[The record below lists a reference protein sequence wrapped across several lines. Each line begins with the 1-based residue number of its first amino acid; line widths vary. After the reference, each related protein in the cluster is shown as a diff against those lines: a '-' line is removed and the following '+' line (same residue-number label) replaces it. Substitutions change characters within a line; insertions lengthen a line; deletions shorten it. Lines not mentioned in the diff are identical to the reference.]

1 MAPALARHL
10 EKNPTTEFVIA
21 GYLDLPPVLEPFADR
36 IERLAFM
43 NILELQAAMAS
54 VDINVVP
61 LQHNDFTH
69 CKSELKFFEAA
80 LVETP
85 TIAAA
90 TPVFQSAID
99 HGHNGFLV
107 NDHDWDGAL
116 DHVASLSNAELCR
129 VGTAAAITARE
140 RFTPAAVAPD
150 IKRALGLK

>member
-1 MAPALARHL
+1 
-10 EKNPTTEFVIA
+10 
-21 GYLDLPPVLEPFADR
+21 
-36 IERLAFM
+36 
-43 NILELQAAMAS
+43 

-90 TPVFQSAID
+90 TPVFQSAIE
-99 HGHNGFLV
+99 HGLNGFLV

-116 DHVASLSNAELCR
+116 DHVASLSNAELRR
-129 VGTAAAITARE
+129 VGTGASVMARE
-140 RFTPAAVAPD
+140 RFTPAAVAPN
-150 IKRALGLK
+150 IKKALGLG